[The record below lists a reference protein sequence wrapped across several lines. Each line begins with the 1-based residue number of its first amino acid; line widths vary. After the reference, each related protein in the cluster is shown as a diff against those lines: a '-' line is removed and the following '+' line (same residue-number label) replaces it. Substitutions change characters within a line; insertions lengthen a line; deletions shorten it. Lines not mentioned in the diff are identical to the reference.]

1 MQTPFLDTLKVK
13 GTLTVSKTTGEVLV
27 RQNIVVRQ
35 SIFNFL
41 NGIANQTTTSPI
53 HTLQIGTGGTSDSAG
68 LHPIAPSYTQTA
80 LNSYLA
86 TLATASSNLSEVNN
100 FVTFSAS
107 LGQSQFNGYNISEAA
122 LFTLSGQMF
131 NYVTFPA
138 INKSSL
144 FGLSFSW
151 NIGF

>member
-1 MQTPFLDTLKVK
+1 MHFDDKAGIT
-13 GTLTVSKTTGEVLV
+13 GILTISKTTGEKLV
-27 RQNIVVRQ
+27 CQNIVVQQ

-53 HTLQIGTGGTSDSAG
+53 TSLQIGSGGTIDSAG
-68 LHPIAPSYTQTA
+68 LYPTVPSYTQTS
-80 LNSYLA
+80 LNSYLG
-86 TLATASSNLSEVNN
+86 TLTTITSNLSAVNN
-100 FVTFSAS
+100 FITFTASA
-107 LGQSQFNGYNISEAA
+107 GQSQFNGYNISEAA
-122 LFTLSGQMF
+122 LFTQSGQMF